1 MYIKLYN
8 VILIFALVS
17 CTRPEISKYTEY
29 INHSDTVA
37 YVGKET
43 CKQCH
48 YEIYESYMQTAMGQS
63 FRFATYDNSSI
74 DTSKLVN
81 DPHKIYPT
89 WVHGRMIVYG

>member
-63 FRFATYDNSSI
+63 FRFDHLRIQVLIPKIGKRSSQ
-74 DTSKLVN
+74 KLSYMGSWKN
-81 DPHKIYPT
+81 DS
-89 WVHGRMIVYG
+89 YG